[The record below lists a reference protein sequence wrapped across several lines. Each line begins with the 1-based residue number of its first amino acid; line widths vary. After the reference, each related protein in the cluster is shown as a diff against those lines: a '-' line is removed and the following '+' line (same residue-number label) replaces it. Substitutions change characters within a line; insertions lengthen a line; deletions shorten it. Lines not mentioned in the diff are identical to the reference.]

1 MLKRFVEVSNREI
14 LNFLGHLFLSHAC
27 SDDIVLGNFL
37 ADLVRPYEYKNL
49 PASFADGLRLHRLI
63 DEFTD
68 SDVYV
73 KRIIHLFRDKHGK
86 YSPVV
91 TDVVMDYLLH
101 QNWGKYSPIDFT
113 DFCCETYAVL
123 TRNFQ
128 FIPVSRA
135 VLVRRMIDRDFLKQ
149 YASREGMEFVFSKLA
164 ERANFEN
171 QFDNVFGEVLT
182 IEKDID
188 ALFNLFFPKII
199 HKVQEFV
206 KYL

>member
-1 MLKRFVEVSNREI
+1 M
-14 LNFLGHLFLSHAC
+14 NFLGHLFLSHAC
-27 SDDIVLGNFL
+27 SDGIITGNFL
-37 ADLVRPYEYKNL
+37 ADLVRPYEFKNF
-49 PASFADGLRLHRLI
+49 PASYADGLRLHRLI

-68 SDVYV
+68 ADVYA
-73 KRIIHLFRDKHGK
+73 KRITHLFRDKHGK

-101 QNWGKYSPIDFT
+101 QNWAKYSSIDFT
-113 DFCCETYAVL
+113 DFCSETYAVL
-123 TRNFQ
+123 ARNFQ
-128 FIPVSRA
+128 FIPASRA
-135 VLVRRMIDRDFLKQ
+135 GLVRKMIDGDFLKQ
-149 YASREGMEFVFSKLA
+149 YASREGMELVFSKLA

-171 QFDNVFGEVLT
+171 QFENVFSEILT

-188 ALFNLFFPKII
+188 TLFNLFFPNIV